1 MKALTC
7 GCAVGAFA
15 PSGIRMGHVGAWAP
29 KRSQNSPPGAPVGW
43 ADTGVVN
50 RTGWVAAGREAAPGW
65 HQVGMNTTP
74 SPQPTLLLNLNEVAT
89 QLRWTRRTVEKQIA
103 QRRLRAVHLGRS
115 VRVERTELDR
125 FIASMRDADGG

>member
-1 MKALTC
+1 
-7 GCAVGAFA
+7 
-15 PSGIRMGHVGAWAP
+15 
-29 KRSQNSPPGAPVGW
+29 
-43 ADTGVVN
+43 
-50 RTGWVAAGREAAPGW
+50 
-65 HQVGMNTTP
+65 MNTTP

-89 QLRWTRRTVEKQIA
+89 QLRWTRRAVEKQIA

>member
-1 MKALTC
+1 
-7 GCAVGAFA
+7 
-15 PSGIRMGHVGAWAP
+15 
-29 KRSQNSPPGAPVGW
+29 
-43 ADTGVVN
+43 
-50 RTGWVAAGREAAPGW
+50 
-65 HQVGMNTTP
+65 MNTTP

-89 QLRWTRRTVEKQIA
+89 QLRWTRRTVEQQIA